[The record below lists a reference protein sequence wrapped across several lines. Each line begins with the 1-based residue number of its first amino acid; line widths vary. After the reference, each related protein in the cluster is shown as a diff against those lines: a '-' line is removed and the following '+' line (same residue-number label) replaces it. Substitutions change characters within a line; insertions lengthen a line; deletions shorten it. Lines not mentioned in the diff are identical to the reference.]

1 MNGKQ
6 QLAEQLSQSASMTAL
21 TSMIVSLIC
30 IALAW
35 WALQS
40 LKLDVFIKHPKGPQ
54 GRLLHLF
61 LAIIVGQL
69 VSGFLLNYFSW
80 SQML

>member
-69 VSGFLLNYFSW
+69 VSGFLLSYFSW
-80 SQML
+80 SHML

>member
-21 TSMIVSLIC
+21 VSMIVSLIC

-40 LKLDVFIKHPKGPQ
+40 FKLDLLIRQPKGPQ

-61 LAIIVGQL
+61 LAIILGQL
-69 VSGFLLNYFSW
+69 VSGFLLSYISW

>member
-6 QLAEQLSQSASMTAL
+6 QLAEQLSQSASMIAL
-21 TSMIVSLIC
+21 ISMIVSLIC

-40 LKLDVFIKHPKGPQ
+40 LKLDLIIRHPKGPQ

-69 VSGFLLNYFSW
+69 VAGFLLSYISW

>member
-6 QLAEQLSQSASMTAL
+6 QLVEQLSQSASMTAL

-69 VSGFLLNYFSW
+69 VSGFLLSYFSW